1 MPVRDYPYYVVSL
14 YLRTG
19 SGEFPLWRRCGRFME
34 SPIFGTIAF
43 TGVTTEYVYLC
54 ICIYFI
60 ETVEED
66 CQILYLPRAEIKAIA
81 QG

>member
-1 MPVRDYPYYVVSL
+1 MPVRDYPYYIVSL

-43 TGVTTEYVYLC
+43 TGVC
-54 ICIYFI
+54 IP
-60 ETVEED
+60 T
-66 CQILYLPRAEIKAIA
+66 LYM
-81 QG
+81 